1 MTSEFGRAEETIV
14 RDILAPSA
22 VIVAGHE
29 TYMVEP
35 TDERVLSGVLAGES
49 AASLTLALTGGV
61 RLDVLRKDIK
71 SLKSLD
77 VSLMP
82 ESLAVALKPS
92 DVANVI
98 AWLRQPPTRQVL
110 FDDIHPKKFFND
122 AIANVYL
129 NVLANMGAD
138 SDGAHDG

>member
-1 MTSEFGRAEETIV
+1 M
-14 RDILAPSA
+14 
-22 VIVAGHE
+22 
-29 TYMVEP
+29 
-35 TDERVLSGVLAGES
+35 LSGVLAGES

-110 FDDIHPKKFFND
+110 FDDSPAFVDLLKEGGGSATVVTERQAQRLGIAAHHTVAAALKEHPRLGVSHPGKSRR
-122 AIANVYL
+122 
-129 NVLANMGAD
+129 G
-138 SDGAHDG
+138 